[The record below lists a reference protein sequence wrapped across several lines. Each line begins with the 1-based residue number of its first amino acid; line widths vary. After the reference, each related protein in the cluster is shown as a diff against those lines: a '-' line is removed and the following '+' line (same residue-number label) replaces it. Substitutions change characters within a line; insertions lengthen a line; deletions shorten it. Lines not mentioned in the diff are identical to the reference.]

1 MSAATPLH
9 QVLPAAAIAQL
20 QRAAQTPINR
30 GDPLARAVAIEQA
43 IQRIKREYP
52 DYFKE

>member
-1 MSAATPLH
+1 MRHTAPLH

-20 QRAAQTPINR
+20 QRAAQTPITR

-43 IQRIKREYP
+43 VQRIKREYP